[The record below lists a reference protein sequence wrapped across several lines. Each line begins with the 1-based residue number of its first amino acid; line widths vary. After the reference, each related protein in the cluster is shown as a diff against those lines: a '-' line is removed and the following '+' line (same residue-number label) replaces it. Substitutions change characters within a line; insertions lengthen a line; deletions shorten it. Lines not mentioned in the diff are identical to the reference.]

1 MRRLPWVLGIL
12 TALTCSAAD
21 QDALA
26 GKRAANE
33 QAEIFRKAAKAIAP
47 SVVNVTAMGHNSRF
61 SDISIDK
68 YGWPFFVPPKSNLQ
82 PRGIGSGF
90 IFDAKN
96 GYLLTNSHV
105 VAAGT
110 KWIVRLSDQREMEA
124 KLIGT
129 DPQTDVAVLQI
140 PAENLTAAQ
149 LGDSDALEVGD
160 WVLAV
165 GNPFGLLEQTVT
177 AGIISAK
184 GRHGLGLSN
193 YENYLQ
199 TDAAINMGNSGGPL
213 VNLDGEVVGMNV
225 AILSASGGY
234 QGIGFAI
241 PSNQFKEIARKLVT
255 NGKIV
260 RGWLAVQTRDSVHN
274 DGATIE
280 AVLRGGPAHKAGLLP
295 GDRITRFDG
304 HDIHNSAELRD
315 AVAGTAPD
323 TTTRIEFIRGKE
335 KKHVQAVIGKQPMD
349 LAAGESN
356 G

>member
-1 MRRLPWVLGIL
+1 
-12 TALTCSAAD
+12 
-21 QDALA
+21 
-26 GKRAANE
+26 
-33 QAEIFRKAAKAIAP
+33 
-47 SVVNVTAMGHNSRF
+47 
-61 SDISIDK
+61 
-68 YGWPFFVPPKSNLQ
+68 
-82 PRGIGSGF
+82 
-90 IFDAKN
+90 
-96 GYLLTNSHV
+96 
-105 VAAGT
+105 GT

-241 PSNQFKEIARKLVT
+241 PSNQFKEIARKLVAS
-255 NGKIV
+255 GKIV
-260 RGWLAVQTRDSVHN
+260 RGWLAVQTRDSKTS
-274 DGATIE
+274 GAVLE
-280 AVLRGGPAHKAGLLP
+280 AVQMNGPAHKAGLLP
-295 GDRITRFDG
+295 GDVITRFGDR
-304 HDIHNSAELRD
+304 DIRS
-315 AVAGTAPD
+315 
-323 TTTRIEFIRGKE
+323 
-335 KKHVQAVIGKQPMD
+335 
-349 LAAGESN
+349 
-356 G
+356 